1 MLQKCKI
8 YNADSNCCT
17 NPPLVLTLYNKYCF
31 DEYEIGMHKV
41 GLTAGQAALV
51 RRRYVKK

>member
-17 NPPLVLTLYNKYCF
+17 NPLPVLILYNKYCF
-31 DEYEIGMHKV
+31 DEYEHGMHKV
-41 GLTAGQAALV
+41 GRTAGLAALV

>member
-1 MLQKCKI
+1 MLLKCKI

-17 NPPLVLTLYNKYCF
+17 NPLPVLILYNKFGF

-41 GLTAGQAALV
+41 GRTAG
-51 RRRYVKK
+51 